1 MNTKRLGR
9 YHYDCAKYKSCNNNN
24 YIDSKSQSYFN
35 QLASVHRKKSPYLDW
50 DILLFG
56 NKGSSLQKLLENPN
70 KTTERVT
77 KFINKIKSRTTA
89 ISAGC

>member
-1 MNTKRLGR
+1 MTVPNIKVVITIIILILNLNPTLI
-9 YHYDCAKYKSCNNNN
+9 S
-24 YIDSKSQSYFN
+24 S
-35 QLASVHRKKSPYLDW
+35 SVRRKKSPYLDW

-56 NKGSSLQKLLENPN
+56 NKGSSLQKLLENAN
-70 KTTERVT
+70 KTTERAT